1 MAHHFQMRLKKG
13 PKGQDS
19 SKLLVSLV
27 SGAAALATGPQ
38 VGTPPP
44 SESAHRPRWSDVE
57 AQGAA
62 GLRVRSERRVHGH
75 GAGRQVRTRPAD
87 LAAPPSVNLCY
98 ACLRG
103 WGAAAAEAALGGRGG
118 HQPLIR
124 MGELLRAQGYRAAIR
139 QLLPGAAAHDLGG
152 HARRRG
158 REGRV
163 RRAARRDDGHP
174 LQGKRGV
181 ACRAG
186 MCVRCLRLA
195 LRFLGASPA
204 PPQDKKKP
212 EFESK
217 EYKFKLREAGPDGLI
232 RTVAVVAVDMA
243 QYLTPQA
250 TSCPTLQLVMD
261 VDGVDTAALMVDL
274 SWGFVKEGKPEDDD
288 VMSSQSAEDEIEDT
302 PEEIDASLRMP
313 DVLDVLDDDDD
324 DDDDDD
330 GSVQDTTGFVQMSFS
345 VFLQEEG
352 EEDLAVSGLPDWVRI
367 ARRSFTTVSSDGVC
381 SAVLRLQLL
390 AASR

>member
-1 MAHHFQMRLKKG
+1 
-13 PKGQDS
+13 
-19 SKLLVSLV
+19 
-27 SGAAALATGPQ
+27 
-38 VGTPPP
+38 
-44 SESAHRPRWSDVE
+44 
-57 AQGAA
+57 
-62 GLRVRSERRVHGH
+62 
-75 GAGRQVRTRPAD
+75 
-87 LAAPPSVNLCY
+87 
-98 ACLRG
+98 
-103 WGAAAAEAALGGRGG
+103 
-118 HQPLIR
+118 
-124 MGELLRAQGYRAAIR
+124 
-139 QLLPGAAAHDLGG
+139 
-152 HARRRG
+152 
-158 REGRV
+158 
-163 RRAARRDDGHP
+163 
-174 LQGKRGV
+174 
-181 ACRAG
+181 
-186 MCVRCLRLA
+186 LRLA

-381 SAVLRLQLL
+381 SAVLRLRLL